1 MKKIN
6 FLFGIHCHQPIGNLP
21 HVFEDAYRTSYLPF
35 IKVIEKH
42 PKIKFTFHY
51 SGILYEWFKEN
62 HPDFID
68 KLRALVERGQ
78 AEVMTGGFYEPILAL
93 IPDRDK
99 LGQINMQSEFIK
111 KEFRTVPRGL
121 WLPERIWEPHL
132 AKFLNQAGVE
142 YVTLDDYHFISAGVG
157 ENDIFGYYLTEEQ
170 GNKVA
175 AFPISKELRYL
186 IPFRPPNDL
195 IGYLKWIA
203 TEDGERAATII
214 DDGEKFGVWPGTH
227 KWVYEDGYLENLLKT
242 LEDNSSWII
251 PMTFSEYL
259 DSFPP
264 IGKIYLPTASYF
276 EMMEWALPT
285 EAAIKFN
292 NILAELR
299 GMGKE
304 KEYLRF
310 FKGGFFRNF
319 LVKYKESNNMY
330 SKMLALSSNIA
341 TLREGSGLKQESER
355 EKKLKEA
362 ELELWRGQ
370 CNCAYWHGI
379 FGGLYLNFLRDAIY
393 EHLIRGEM
401 MLDRIKHRGKFVD
414 LTITDFDKDGSEE
427 IIISNDVLSLY
438 LSPSCGGSLFELDYK
453 PKYFNLLNTLTRR
466 EEFYHKKIALA
477 GGGKGEESLAGIVSI
492 HDLNKAEAK
501 ELDSFLTYDRW
512 GRVSILDHFISNNTD
527 LEMFKG
533 GRHFEAGDFAGGEY
547 KVSVKR
553 SPKEANLT
561 LFRVGDV
568 EYAKE
573 KNKVKVSKTIT
584 LFAGQSIVTFSY
596 DVENQS
602 AKILDL
608 NFGVEFNLS
617 VVNRSLMN
625 QGVTEDVSSVEIID
639 EARGVSVS
647 LDTQKP
653 CGLWRFPVET
663 VSQSES
669 GFEKKYQE
677 TCIFP
682 NWKLK
687 LNPGEVWSNKIVLKI
702 EES

>member
-21 HVFEDAYRTSYLPF
+21 HVLEECYRTSYLPF
-35 IKVIEKH
+35 INVMEKH

-51 SGILYEWFKEN
+51 SGILYEWFVEN
-62 HPDFID
+62 HPDFMD

-78 AEVMTGGFYEPILAL
+78 AEAMTGGFYEPILAL

-111 KEFRTVPRGL
+111 KEFKAVPRGL

-132 AKFLNQAGVE
+132 ARFLSEASVE
-142 YVTLDDYHFISAGVG
+142 YVTLDDYHFISAGIG
-157 ENDIFGYYLTEEQ
+157 ENDMFGYYLTEEQ
-170 GNKVA
+170 GHKVA

-203 TEDGERAATII
+203 TEEGNRAATII

-242 LEDNSSWII
+242 LEDNSSWVI

-259 DSFPP
+259 DAFPP
-264 IGKIYLPTASYF
+264 ISKIYLPTASYF

-292 NILAELR
+292 NILTELR

-319 LVKYKESNNMY
+319 LVKYSESNNMY
-330 SKMLALSSNIA
+330 SKMLHLSGNIS
-341 TLREGSGLKQESER
+341 TLREGSGLKADPER
-355 EKKLKEA
+355 ENKLKAA
-362 ELELWRGQ
+362 ELELWKGQ

-393 EHLIRGEM
+393 EHLIRGEVI
-401 MLDRIKHRGKFVD
+401 LDKIKHRGKFVE
-414 LTITDFDKDGSEE
+414 LSITDFDKDGNEE
-427 IIISNDVLSLY
+427 IIISNDLLSLY
-438 LSPSCGGSLFELDYK
+438 ISPIYGGSLFELDYK
-453 PKYFNLLNTLTRR
+453 PKCFNLLNTLTRR
-466 EEFYHKKIALA
+466 EEFYHKKISVADAA
-477 GGGKGEESLAGIVSI
+477 GGEDGLSGIVSI
-492 HDLNKAEAK
+492 HNLNKIEARK
-501 ELDSFLTYDRW
+501 LEGFLSYDRW
-512 GRVSILDHFISNNTD
+512 RRVSILDHFIPENTI
-527 LEMFKG
+527 LEAFKNG
-533 GRHFEAGDFAGGEY
+533 KHTELGDFAGSQY
-547 KVSVKR
+547 KVFVKR
-553 SPKEANLT
+553 SQNEANLT
-561 LFRVGDV
+561 LSRVGDV
-568 EYAKE
+568 ECAGE
-573 KNKVKVSKTIT
+573 KNKVKVSKSIS
-584 LFAGQSIVTFSY
+584 LFAGQSIVTLSY
-596 DVENQS
+596 EVQNQS
-602 AKILDL
+602 GSVLDL

-625 QGVTEDVSSVEIID
+625 QGITEDVSSVEIID

-663 VSQSES
+663 ISQSES
-669 GFEKKYQE
+669 GFERKYQE
-677 TCIFP
+677 TAIFQ

-687 LNPGEVWSNKIVLKI
+687 LDPGEVWSNKIVLKI